1 MACKS
6 DQRGQVMGWTSK
18 KPLYYTQ
25 RKATVPWWA
34 APRKPTANLALAR
47 SRRACITL
55 SWYMDETWRQD
66 WTPFSITVLDL
77 SAENDQ
83 LERSCENL
91 GVLHYDTYSEFRGR
105 RSIAYRSRLVLS
117 LFESE
122 SATSRMLASSIFGLN
137 TDIASIDVLAEAK
150 KALHTKE

>member
-1 MACKS
+1 
-6 DQRGQVMGWTSK
+6 
-18 KPLYYTQ
+18 
-25 RKATVPWWA
+25 
-34 APRKPTANLALAR
+34 
-47 SRRACITL
+47 
-55 SWYMDETWRQD
+55 MDETWRQD

-83 LERSCENL
+83 LERSCKNL
-91 GVLHYDTYSEFRGR
+91 GALHFDTYSEFRGR
-105 RSIAYRSRLVLS
+105 RSIAYRSTLVLS

-150 KALHTKE
+150 KALHIKE